1 MSNSAEDDNENGDI
15 NEIPERRR
23 IKYSERRKSKH

>member
-1 MSNSAEDDNENGDI
+1 MSNSAEDDKENGDI

-23 IKYSERRKSKH
+23 IKHSERRKSKH